1 MLVATVSLEEIETI
15 SYIGFIYFKTE
26 TDQLNQNNLLLTPL
40 YVHKLN
46 AIYFLQVMFLQG
58 MLLTWLALRTSFS
71 FLVPRLSF
79 FETLH

>member
-1 MLVATVSLEEIETI
+1 MLVATVSLEEIKTI

-26 TDQLNQNNLLLTPL
+26 TDQLNRNNLLLTPL

-46 AIYFLQVMFLQG
+46 AIYFLQARFLQD

-71 FLVPRLSF
+71 FLVTSLSF
-79 FETLH
+79 FEIFH